1 MRLNGRWQKD
11 ESMGEKDITEKLLMD
26 YNDVFADI
34 VNVLLFDG
42 EERIKDTDL
51 ETTSIR
57 SQYKADTGEMH
68 EQERDVAK
76 LLKKE
81 KVIISLIGIE
91 NQTKPDKYEPI
102 RVLSYDGQSYRTQ
115 LLDKKAKSIYPVI
128 TLVLYFGT
136 DPWSYSH
143 NLKDIV
149 KAPEWLKP
157 YISDYEI
164 KNLFEISYLTPEKV
178 KLFKSDFRMIADYFV
193 QLRMNEEYTP
203 TREIIEHVDAYMKMM
218 TVLTGNRKFEEEI
231 PAVEN
236 KTGGTTM
243 IDVFDQMEKKGQ
255 IKVYVNELH
264 YTPKEI
270 SIKMGL
276 PEKEVSKLIEGIN
289 RETKISTS
297 KK

>member
-1 MRLNGRWQKD
+1 MRLNGRWQKG
-11 ESMGEKDITEKLLMD
+11 EGMGEKDITEKLLMD

-34 VNVLLFDG
+34 VNVLL
-42 EERIKDTDL
+42 
-51 ETTSIR
+51 
-57 SQYKADTGEMH
+57 
-68 EQERDVAK
+68 
-76 LLKKE
+76 
-81 KVIISLIGIE
+81 
-91 NQTKPDKYEPI
+91 
-102 RVLSYDGQSYRTQ
+102 
-115 LLDKKAKSIYPVI
+115 
-128 TLVLYFGT
+128 
-136 DPWSYSH
+136 
-143 NLKDIV
+143 
-149 KAPEWLKP
+149 
-157 YISDYEI
+157 
-164 KNLFEISYLTPEKV
+164 
-178 KLFKSDFRMIADYFV
+178 
-193 QLRMNEEYTP
+193 
-203 TREIIEHVDAYMKMM
+203 
-218 TVLTGNRKFEEEI
+218 I